1 MHSTLGRV
9 PAVGLVHGLVHG
21 LVQFL
26 RFEGDRGM
34 LQLTLRPE
42 QPMAS
47 ASHTLNFS
55 ERATAMSRAERL
67 DAIEIE
73 IRARQP
79 RAAARL
85 HVSLSTPPARSAF
98 QMLLR
103 LSGDREDVLDFAAA
117 LYDEV
122 RGMVRPDGTLPL
134 AVQAIESESSEHI
147 QLLLTRDLYE
157 G

>member
-1 MHSTLGRV
+1 
-9 PAVGLVHGLVHG
+9 
-21 LVQFL
+21 
-26 RFEGDRGM
+26 
-34 LQLTLRPE
+34 
-42 QPMAS
+42 MAS
-47 ASHTLNFS
+47 AAHTLNFS

-67 DAIEIE
+67 DAIELE
-73 IRARQP
+73 IRAREP

-85 HVSLSTPPARSAF
+85 HVALSNPPARSAF

-103 LSGDREDVLDFAAA
+103 LSGAREDVLDFAAA